1 MQLVIWII
9 IPNMAGSTAVATKK
23 MLGFIVFFQYLPRL
37 FQIFT
42 MTSKMLKNPRVL
54 IETPWA
60 VDVYNLLL
68 YLLASH
74 VVGACWYFLAVD
86 RQVTCWKYNCQ
97 QETNILCTNAFFDC
111 SSLDPGY
118 TLAANRASWMNSSN
132 ITMNCDTISTPN
144 PFFDFGIYVT
154 AINKGITTSTI
165 RFIDK
170 YFYCAWIGLLSLR

>member
-1 MQLVIWII
+1 MVGAWWCFRRDRHTHHL
-9 IPNMAGSTAVATKK
+9 MTA
-23 MLGFIVFFQYLPRL
+23 YL
-37 FQIFT
+37 Q
-42 MTSKMLKNPRVL
+42 
-54 IETPWA
+54 
-60 VDVYNLLL
+60 
-68 YLLASH
+68 

-170 YFYCAWIGLLSLR
+170 YFYCAWIGLLSLRWVPCYLLVD